1 MAMHHMT
8 EKYLKTWKIKQESI
22 NIHSLVQQIWIECL
36 WKIKYSVVW
45 KLHYLIY
52 IELIHSAFQV
62 YYSTFLPVYLLIL
75 ESLILK
81 LQLKILIYL
90 LKNNYNL

>member
-1 MAMHHMT
+1 MKDKAG
-8 EKYLKTWKIKQESI
+8 EYK
-22 NIHSLVQQIWIECL
+22 HSFTCSANNYWIECL

-62 YYSTFLPVYLLIL
+62 YYSTFLPVYSINFGELDI
-75 ESLILK
+75 ETPT
-81 LQLKILIYL
+81 
-90 LKNNYNL
+90 KNLNLST